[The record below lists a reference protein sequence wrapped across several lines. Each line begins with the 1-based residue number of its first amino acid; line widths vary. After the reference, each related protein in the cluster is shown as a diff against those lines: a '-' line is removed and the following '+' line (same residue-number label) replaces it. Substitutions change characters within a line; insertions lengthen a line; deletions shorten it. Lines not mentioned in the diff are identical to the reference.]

1 MKKSG
6 AFVLLVVVFLFVQC
20 TPEDGAENSDCV
32 NVTLGG
38 DVMMPDTRISMDV
51 NGDLTWNDDDR
62 IYMLDGCNE
71 KPVKLSVKNVSTNGP
86 KKRSYYCELYRY
98 FGVADYIERVIYHQ
112 GRTTPTSK
120 FLGRNYYYQSGELS
134 MLKNNITAKAKIMA
148 CKNNSNDYEFMHNV
162 TLSIMVSVLYID
174 FTGHGSENYHINY
187 EGCANVI
194 EINAVDEYVKEYEAD
209 PGKTIDVVEYEEKYT
224 LGEVTVT
231 NNPGVSY
238 VVILPQQEPRPNTV
252 MEITN
257 GAKELVGRV
266 VFPNGIRANKL
277 YVGSDGGPIRIS
289 KRSVVV
295 EKDLSDNLEELF

>member
-20 TPEDGAENSDCV
+20 TPEDGVENSDCV

-71 KPVKLSVKNVSTNGP
+71 KPVKLSVKNVNTNGP

-148 CKNNSNDYEFMHNV
+148 YKNNSNDYEFMHNV
-162 TLSIMVSVLYID
+162 SANSLWTLQSTCTD
-174 FTGHGSENYHINY
+174 G
-187 EGCANVI
+187 
-194 EINAVDEYVKEYEAD
+194 
-209 PGKTIDVVEYEEKYT
+209 EKYIYY
-224 LGEVTVT
+224 
-231 NNPGVSY
+231 SS
-238 VVILPQQEPRPNTV
+238 
-252 MEITN
+252 
-257 GAKELVGRV
+257 
-266 VFPNGIRANKL
+266 NKL
-277 YVGSDGGPIRIS
+277 SCFTCLSASFRKLPATGIFFTRYTLYSAKPHLSTCLMYFAFIPFFILS
-289 KRSVVV
+289 TCTPWEFLVV
-295 EKDLSDNLEELF
+295 LRGIIEELITSNLSFSAQIATLISSVKNSIPTIGLTSE